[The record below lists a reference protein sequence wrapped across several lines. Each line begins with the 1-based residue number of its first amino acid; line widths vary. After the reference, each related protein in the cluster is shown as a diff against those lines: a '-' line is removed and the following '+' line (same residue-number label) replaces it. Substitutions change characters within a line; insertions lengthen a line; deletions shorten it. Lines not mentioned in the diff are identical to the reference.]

1 MSSIFK
7 WVAGTIGLIIMAVVF
22 PFVRSI
28 FDLVAGNGT
37 GILYISGNGT
47 GALHPGTSVNNG
59 FIQFLPVLI
68 PTIIVVIIIIYV
80 VRKENNETP
89 K

>member
-7 WVAGTIGLIIMAVVF
+7 WVAGTIGLIILAVVF

-28 FDLVAGNGT
+28 YDLTSGNGT
-37 GILYISGNGT
+37 GILYVSGNGT
-47 GALHPGTSVNNG
+47 GALHPGTAVNNG

-68 PTIIVVIIIIYV
+68 PAIIVVIIIIYV
-80 VRKENNETP
+80 VRKDNN
-89 K
+89 KA